1 MSSSSLFPFNLPM
14 KVLKIAG
21 VWQRKSSSWTY
32 FCYGI
37 VVHLIFVDLYTLLQ
51 FAYLFTFETFEDFA
65 ILMSLLPTYCSLT
78 VKSIIFMTRG
88 DKVAELLNTLKEMV
102 EREKFSENL
111 EKHLKRID
119 FVFKFFWG
127 SAAVTCF
134 MALGIPFINQE
145 LPFLM
150 WFPYDYKNNEFLFW
164 FNVAYQGSEVLCY
177 SAVNVILDTIPA
189 MFLCYI
195 HGMLEEFYGRLESIQ
210 AEESSMERTRDVKN
224 RQKNFLDCMA
234 LHSKIVGMA
243 KKVEEYFSTMIMVQG
258 LMSSVILCTTA
269 YALTIVSFEVSD
281 DYPSGVQ

>member
-1 MSSSSLFPFNLPM
+1 MSSSSLFPFDLPM
-14 KVLKIAG
+14 KVLKTAG

-37 VVHLIFVDLYTLLQ
+37 LVHLIFVDLYTLLQ

-88 DKVAELLNTLKEMV
+88 DKVAELLATLNEIV
-102 EREKFSENL
+102 EKEKFSENL
-111 EKHLKRID
+111 QKHLKRID

-127 SAAVTCF
+127 SAAVTCV
-134 MALGIPFINQE
+134 MALGIPFINHE

-150 WFPYDYKNNEFLFW
+150 WFPYDYKNNELLFW
-164 FNVAYQGSEVLCY
+164 FNVAYQGTEVLCY
-177 SAVNVILDTIPA
+177 SAVNVILDTVPA
-189 MFLCYI
+189 MFMCYI

-210 AEESSMERTRDVKN
+210 AEENSGGNTEGTRASRGNKN
-224 RQKNFLDCMA
+224 RQKDFLDCLA
-234 LHSKIVGMA
+234 LHSKILEMA
-243 KKVEEYFSTMIMVQG
+243 RKVEEYFSTMIMVQG

-269 YALTIVSFEVSD
+269 YALTIVSLIF
-281 DYPSGVQ
+281 Q